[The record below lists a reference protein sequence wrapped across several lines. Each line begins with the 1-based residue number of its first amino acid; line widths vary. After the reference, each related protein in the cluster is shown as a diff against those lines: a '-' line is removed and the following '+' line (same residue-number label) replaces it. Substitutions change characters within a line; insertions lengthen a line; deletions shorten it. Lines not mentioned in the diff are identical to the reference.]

1 VGGVGLPDALRDEI
15 TFFGHIIQGNRIT
28 IKTDDMKVLNPDE
41 DEIFEISIRRVT
53 PPKSLREFEMSAFG
67 RKVNEILRSEDV
79 FEDPEYM
86 LLLFMHRHDLR
97 GEDFRRDDLTDALI
111 SDLTKATLA
120 LSQDSKL
127 SEILRMKLERLR
139 E

>member
-1 VGGVGLPDALRDEI
+1 MPDALRDEI

-41 DEIFEISIRRVT
+41 DEIFEIKITRVL
-53 PPKSLREFEMSAFG
+53 PPKSLREFEMSSFG
-67 RKVNEILRSEDV
+67 RKVIDLLRSEDV
-79 FEDPEYM
+79 FDDPEYM
-86 LLLFMHRHDLR
+86 LLLFLHKHDIKS
-97 GEDFRRDDLTDALI
+97 DSFRRGDLSDPLIADLCTATVALH
-111 SDLTKATLA
+111 
-120 LSQDSKL
+120 QDSKL

>member
-1 VGGVGLPDALRDEI
+1 MGDALRDEI

-41 DEIFEISIRRVT
+41 DEIFEITIRRVL
-53 PPKSLREFEMSAFG
+53 PPRSLRELDLSPFARRVVEVLKA
-67 RKVNEILRSEDV
+67 EDV

-86 LLLFMHRHDLR
+86 LLLFLHKYDVR
-97 GEDFRRDDLTDALI
+97 GDGFRREDLTDSLVT
-111 SDLTKATLA
+111 DLSKATVA
-120 LSQDSKL
+120 LHKDDKL

>member
-1 VGGVGLPDALRDEI
+1 LPDALRDEI

-41 DEIFEISIRRVT
+41 DEIFEITITRVL
-53 PPKSLREFEMSAFG
+53 PPKSLREFELSTFG
-67 RKVNEILRSEDV
+67 RKVIDLLRSEDV

-86 LLLFMHRHDLR
+86 LLLFLHKHDVK
-97 GEDFRRDDLTDALI
+97 GDTFRREDLSDSMVADLSRATVALH
-111 SDLTKATLA
+111 
-120 LSQDSKL
+120 QDPKL

-139 E
+139 Q

>member
-1 VGGVGLPDALRDEI
+1 MPDALRDEI

-41 DEIFEISIRRVT
+41 EEIFEITIQRVL
-53 PPKSLREFEMSAFG
+53 PPRSLRDLEMSAYG
-67 RKVNEILRSEDV
+67 EKVIEVLRAEDV
-79 FEDPEYM
+79 FDDPEYM
-86 LLLFMHRHDLR
+86 LLLFLHKHNIKGDS
-97 GEDFRRDDLTDALI
+97 FRREDLTDPLV
-111 SDLTKATLA
+111 SDLCRATNA
-120 LSQDSKL
+120 LHKDEKL

>member
-1 VGGVGLPDALRDEI
+1 MGDALRDEI

-41 DEIFEISIRRVT
+41 DEIFEITIRRVL
-53 PPKSLREFEMSAFG
+53 PPKSFKELEMSSFG
-67 RKVNEILRSEDV
+67 RRVIDVLKAEDV
-79 FEDPEYM
+79 FDEPEYM
-86 LLLFMHRHDLR
+86 LLLFLHKHDLR
-97 GEDFRRDDLTDALI
+97 GERFRRDDLNELLIDDLCNATAALHK
-111 SDLTKATLA
+111 DE
-120 LSQDSKL
+120 KL

>member
-1 VGGVGLPDALRDEI
+1 LPDALRDEI

-41 DEIFEISIRRVT
+41 DEIFEITITRVL
-53 PPKSLREFEMSAFG
+53 PPKSLRELEMSSFAS
-67 RKVNEILRSEDV
+67 KVVDVLRSEDV

-86 LLLFMHRHDLR
+86 FLLFIHKHDLK
-97 GEDFRRDDLTDALI
+97 GDGFRREHLTDSLV
-111 SDLTKATLA
+111 SDLCTATTA
-120 LSQDSKL
+120 LNKDSKL
-127 SEILRMKLERLR
+127 AEILRMKLERLR

>member
-1 VGGVGLPDALRDEI
+1 MPEALRDEI

-41 DEIFEISIRRVT
+41 DEIFEITIRRVE
-53 PPKSLREFEMSAFG
+53 PPKSLRELEMSPFG
-67 RKVNEILRSEDV
+67 RKVIDILRTEDV
-79 FEDPEYM
+79 FEDPDYM
-86 LLLFMHRHDLR
+86 LLLFLHKHDVK
-97 GEDFRRDDLTDALI
+97 GGAFRKEDLTEALVG
-111 SDLTKATLA
+111 DLCSATKALHA
-120 LSQDSKL
+120 DGKL

>member
-1 VGGVGLPDALRDEI
+1 LQDALRDEI

-41 DEIFEISIRRVT
+41 DEIFEITIRRVER
-53 PPKSLREFEMSAFG
+53 PKSLREMEMSTFG
-67 RKVNEILRSEDV
+67 GKVIDTIRAEAI

-86 LLLFMHRHDLR
+86 LLLFLHKHDLK
-97 GEDFRRDDLTDALI
+97 GEGFRREDLSDSLI
-111 SDLTKATLA
+111 SDLTKAALA
-120 LSQDSKL
+120 LHQDSKL
-127 SEILRMKLERLR
+127 SEILRMKLERLK

>member
-1 VGGVGLPDALRDEI
+1 MPEALRDEI

-41 DEIFEISIRRVT
+41 EEIFEITITRVL
-53 PPKSLREFEMSAFG
+53 PPKSLRELEMSAFG
-67 RKVNEILRSEDV
+67 RKVTDILRAEDV
-79 FEDPEYM
+79 FDDPEYM
-86 LLLFMHRHDLR
+86 LLIFLHKHDIK
-97 GEDFRRDDLTDALI
+97 GDGFRRDDLTDSLI
-111 SDLTKATLA
+111 SDLCRATVA
-120 LSQDSKL
+120 LHQDTKL